1 MSVLDRF
8 SLKGKKALV
17 YAPQF
22 EFGTDVASGL
32 AEAGAQVWLC
42 GEDKAA
48 LDAAAAEMAAAGVP
62 AAGVHE
68 YHQGTEE
75 AAQAL
80 AAFVKSEMGGL
91 DVYVDNGAQQHMTGW
106 VHSYEEICRSFER
119 AQLGLMLTVKNLGT
133 ILAEQG
139 SGSVIFLTDYTALVG
154 CDVHNYKDCPEEFEK
169 DFSVDN
175 SYIKG
180 SYVNYARQA
189 AGYLGEANC
198 RCNAIAFGPK
208 AGTKP
213 ESFNEAFIKHSHIR
227 HLASAE
233 DVKGIAV
240 FLASDAS
247 AFITGTTIPVD
258 GGYTAK

>member
-1 MSVLDRF
+1 MSVLDSF
-8 SLKGKKALV
+8 SLKGKKALI

-22 EFGTDVASGL
+22 EFGPDVACGL
-32 AEAGAQVWLC
+32 AEAGAEVWLC

-48 LDAAAAEMAAAGVP
+48 LDSVAAEMAAAGVP
-62 AAGVHE
+62 AAGIQE
-68 YHQGTEE
+68 YSQGTEA

-80 AAFVKSEMGGL
+80 AAFVKDKMGQL
-91 DVYVDNGAQQHMTGW
+91 DIYVDNGAQQHMTGW
-106 VHSYEEICRSFER
+106 MHSYAEICKSFER
-119 AQLGLMLTVKNLGT
+119 GQLGLMLTVKNLGT
-133 ILAEQG
+133 IMAEQG
-139 SGSVIFLTDYTALVG
+139 TGSMIFMTDYTALVG
-154 CDVHNYKDCPEEFEK
+154 CDVHNYTDCPEEMDK
-169 DFSVDN
+169 DFTADN

-213 ESFNEAFIKHSHIR
+213 AAFDEAFIKHSHIR
-227 HLASAE
+227 RLAKGA